1 MLNGGNKNVIPGACP
16 RLTGMTGNL
25 LNHCEKGGARS
36 EAGMTDCNV

>member
-1 MLNGGNKNVIPGACP
+1 MLSGGNKNVIPG
-16 RLTGMTGNL
+16 LTGNL